1 MKLLLFNPET
11 EYALASGASF
21 YTPPGR
27 VDKMR
32 RQRQLLPEAWAQPD
46 DIILVDDA
54 KALKSEFRLTD
65 WRMLESLFADNPDIE
80 IEPWGWNKAL
90 VRKFIDHGVPV
101 SSLPPE
107 DYIEMIRQLAHRRTT
122 ILFCSLWNDMVEA
135 SYKTEVPVELSSI
148 EECMDFYGSNPGCW
162 MKAPWSSSGRGVIN
176 TAADMTP
183 LLVEQWCRGILRRQG
198 SVMGER
204 GADRIADFATEWRI
218 SAGEAHF
225 LGLSCF
231 STSSRGKYISNEC
244 LSQKEM
250 KSRFDLISSISIDK
264 VINIQKTLLQ
274 EVLRDYDGLCGV
286 DMLLERE
293 GKLRPFVE
301 LNLRRTMG
309 MLYCQESFDEKF

>member
-21 YTPPGR
+21 YTPPAR
-27 VDKMR
+27 VEKMR
-32 RQRQLLPEAWAQPD
+32 RERQLLPEAWAQPG

-54 KALKSEFRLTD
+54 VAHKSDFRIVD
-65 WRMLESLFADNPDIE
+65 WKMLESLFADNQDIE

-90 VRKFIDHGVPV
+90 VRKFLDHGVPA
-101 SSLPPE
+101 SSLPAE

-122 ILFCSLWNDMVEA
+122 IRLCSLWNDMA
-135 SYKTEVPVELSSI
+135 DAPYMTELPVELSSI
-148 EECMDFYGSNPGCW
+148 EECMDFCRSNPGCW

-183 LLVEQWCRGILRRQG
+183 LLVDQWCRGILRRQG
-198 SVMGER
+198 SVMGEM

-218 SAGEAHF
+218 SSGKAHF

-231 STSSRGKYISNEC
+231 TTSNRGKYVSNEN
-244 LSQKEM
+244 LSQREM
-250 KSRFDLISSISIDK
+250 KSRFDSFSSMSIEKVISI
-264 VINIQKTLLQ
+264 QKPILQ
-274 EVLRDYDGLCGV
+274 SVLDDYNGLCGV
-286 DMLLERE
+286 DMLIERD

-309 MLYCQESFDEKF
+309 MLYCHKALDEKF